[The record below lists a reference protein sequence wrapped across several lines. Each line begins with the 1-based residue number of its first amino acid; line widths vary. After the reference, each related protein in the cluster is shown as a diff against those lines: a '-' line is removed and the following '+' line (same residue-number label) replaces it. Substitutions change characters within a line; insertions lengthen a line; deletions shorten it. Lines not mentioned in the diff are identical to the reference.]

1 MIPTTQN
8 SLTTSLSTSATN
20 ASTHVSSL
28 SGTPSSGPAGSATIV
43 ATGVTVPTGSGTS
56 GPTRSW
62 LAFDLTLGYLL
73 QLLQRPQELTLLRR
87 WSRRPRLVFQYLSRC
102 RLLLRYS
109 LLREIS
115 ISDSAVHAII
125 VLLNLYTDFLGCP
138 DGIPGY
144 FDCCLGF
151 DTCIVVFTELT
162 AGIPDFSNDGALYA
176 MSRVV
181 DPSSHF

>member
-8 SLTTSLSTSATN
+8 SLTTSLSMPATN

-62 LAFDLTLGYLL
+62 LAFDLTLGHLL
-73 QLLQRPQELTLLRR
+73 QLLQLPQEPTLLRR
-87 WSRRPRLVFQYLSRC
+87 WSRRPRSAFQYLSRC

-125 VLLNLYTDFLGCP
+125 VFIESIYGFPWISGRT
-138 DGIPGY
+138 PGY
-144 FDCCLGF
+144 LDYCLGF
-151 DTCIVVFTELT
+151 DTCIVGLTELT
-162 AGIPDFSNDGALYA
+162 AGIIE
-176 MSRVV
+176 SRILQ
-181 DPSSHF
+181 